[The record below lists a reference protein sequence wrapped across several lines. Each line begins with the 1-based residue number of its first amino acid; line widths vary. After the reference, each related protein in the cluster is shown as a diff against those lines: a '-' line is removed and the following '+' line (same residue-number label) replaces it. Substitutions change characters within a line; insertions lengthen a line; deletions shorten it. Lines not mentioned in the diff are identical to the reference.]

1 MDLLRSRWKFDECF
15 SVDCVGRGGGLV
27 LLWRNDMIV
36 EVLSYS
42 RFHIDV
48 QVCEHNGDKPWR
60 FIGFYGKPYTSKRQE
75 S

>member
-1 MDLLRSRWKFDECF
+1 
-15 SVDCVGRGGGLV
+15 
-27 LLWRNDMIV
+27 MIV

-60 FIGFYGKPYTSKRQE
+60 FIGFYGEPYTSKRQE
-75 S
+75 SWTSLRLLKTKSTLP

>member
-1 MDLLRSRWKFDECF
+1 MVNKYNSQLLFLIETRRKNNEMDFLRSKWKFDECF
-15 SVDCVGRGGGLV
+15 SVDCVGREGGLA

-48 QVCEHNGDKPWR
+48 
-60 FIGFYGKPYTSKRQE
+60 
-75 S
+75 